1 MTSGVVSGKS
11 LGKVGG
17 IVVQH
22 REHFG
27 WGISDLIFR

>member
-1 MTSGVVSGKS
+1 MASGVVSEES

-17 IVVQH
+17 IAVQH
-22 REHFG
+22 REYSG